1 MYAPAVLGLALCAGD
16 EEISCRPSSRVHLTI
31 VRTAGEQDVQGTGSL
46 DRLFVL
52 SRGDQRSQA
61 TTQTRP
67 ASVLGGCDGFLLVRP
82 GSCGVRGP
90 GDHLIRVA
98 LYSHGFTVRGFPTPS
113 AVGGHSSCS
122 HSITSRVVSTSGPT
136 VDVSRETS
144 TLRSRFI
151 VAPPG
156 VRPWFPTPAGTGTR
170 APTCVGPG
178 AATGTGGQT
187 FTPSSEGRSPGREHG
202 HRHVLGDG
210 RSDSDA
216 DGPPCHGDPEATV
229 PSTPPTTP
237 TRATDAQSTGNTGR
251 EQTETGAVNVSR
263 ETLSARHDLGRFQV
277 MHSGSCPPGRQC
289 DPHEQEFRHSRLP
302 GVG

>member
-1 MYAPAVLGLALCAGD
+1 MCAPAVLGLALCAGD

-52 SRGDQRSQA
+52 SRGDQSSQA

-156 VRPWFPTPAGTGTR
+156 ARSALPTPAGTGTGS
-170 APTCVGPG
+170 PMCVGPS
-178 AATGTGGQT
+178 AATGTAGQT
-187 FTPSSEGRSPGREHG
+187 STPSSEGRRPGQEP
-202 HRHVLGDG
+202 DT
-210 RSDSDA
+210 
-216 DGPPCHGDPEATV
+216 CT
-229 PSTPPTTP
+229 ST
-237 TRATDAQSTGNTGR
+237 STGSGPGGSTDSGTCW
-251 EQTETGAVNVSR
+251 ETDTGAVTETVRLLPRRSGGHRPEHPTHHPATTR
-263 ETLSARHDLGRFQV
+263 ESPHPLRSDRRPRVRLLRYRPSSQV
-277 MHSGSCPPGRQC
+277 HPGT
-289 DPHEQEFRHSRLP
+289 P
-302 GVG
+302 